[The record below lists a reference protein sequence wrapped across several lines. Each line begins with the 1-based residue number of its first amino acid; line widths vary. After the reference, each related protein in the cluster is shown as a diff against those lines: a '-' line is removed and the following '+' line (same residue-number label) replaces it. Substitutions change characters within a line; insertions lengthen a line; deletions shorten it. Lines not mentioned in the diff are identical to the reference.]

1 MSQPRIGKFPGTT
14 LNWSNGVHFN
24 GFALFALIPPTDGT
38 VSYPEGDFGLID
50 PTETLPQF
58 AQVPISDGLFNSA
71 LGLFYNADIS
81 PPNTTYNLSYYD
93 TTGRLI
99 AGPSASFSV
108 TVDPISTLPT
118 LTLPVPSAGGTIPVP
133 N

>member
-1 MSQPRIGKFPGTT
+1 MANPRVGKFPTTT

-24 GFALFALIPPTDGT
+24 GFALLALIPPTDGT
-38 VSYPEGDFGLID
+38 VSYTEGDFGLID
-50 PTETLPQF
+50 PTEPLPQF
-58 AQVPISDGLFNSA
+58 AQIPISDGLFNSA
-71 LGLFYNADIS
+71 LGLYYNADIS

-99 AGPSASFSV
+99 AGPSAAFSV
-108 TVDPISTLPT
+108 STAVIDNLPV
-118 LTLPVPSAGGTIPVP
+118 LTLPVPSAGGTIPTP